1 VRVWRGLRLGA
12 PPGRLNRTTTA
23 AAGGSIVYAPLV
35 DMNVNLVA
43 LPAWL
48 DERAAKGEFSGVVLL
63 RRDGETVFEHGAG
76 LASRAHD
83 VPNTMSTRFAVAS
96 VSKWP
101 LAVTVLRL
109 VERGELDLHAPLVD
123 LLPPDQVPTAVTPE
137 LTLHHLLSMSSGLGN
152 YVDDDATTWAHFE
165 GVIDTL
171 PGRGRRP
178 VDLLPVMRDLPANRA
193 PGVAYEYCDTNFV
206 LVGLVVEAVT
216 GREWSSVLADE
227 VLRPVGMSDTAVE
240 EIDRDPARMATGYLV
255 DDGPVDQRRT
265 NVFSLTARGMPDGGM
280 LSTAG
285 DLALFVEALF
295 SGRLLGP
302 DLLAMMQTPQA
313 PSPEDPEFY
322 GYGCLLGVV
331 DGRATVV
338 GHNGG
343 DPGVSC
349 VVAHHPAANATVIV
363 LCNQDRGVWVPAMT
377 ATEALGLRDPR
388 A

>member
-1 VRVWRGLRLGA
+1 M
-12 PPGRLNRTTTA
+12 T
-23 AAGGSIVYAPLV
+23 V
-35 DMNVNLVA
+35 DLAA

-48 DERAAKGEFSGVVLL
+48 DDRADRGEFSGVVLL
-63 RRDGETVFEHGAG
+63 RRAGETAFAHAAG
-76 LASRAHD
+76 LASRAHGI
-83 VPNTMSTRFAVAS
+83 PNTIATRFAVAS
-96 VSKWP
+96 VAKWP

-109 VERGELDLHAPLVD
+109 VERGALDLHAPLID
-123 LLPPDQVPTAVTPE
+123 LLPAVQVPTAVTPE
-137 LTLHHLLSMSSGLGN
+137 LTLHHILSMSSGLAN
-152 YVDDDATTWAHFE
+152 YIDEDDETWAQFE
-165 GVIDTL
+165 GVIASL

-178 VDLLPVMRDLPANRA
+178 ADLVPAMRDLPAHRP

-206 LVGLVVEAVT
+206 LVGLVLEAVT

-227 VLRPVGMSDTAVE
+227 VLRPVGMTDTAVE

-255 DDGPVDQRRT
+255 EGGPIDTRRT

-285 DLALFVEALF
+285 DLVAFVDSLFG
-295 SGRLLGP
+295 GRLLGP
-302 DLLAMMQTPQA
+302 ELLAAMQTPQA

-322 GYGCLLGVV
+322 GYGCLLGVE
-331 DGRATVV
+331 DGRVTVV

-349 VVAHHPAANATVIV
+349 VLAHHPGANATVVV
-363 LCNQDRGVWVPAMT
+363 LCNQDRGVWAAAMT
-377 ATEALGLRDPR
+377 ATEAMGLRDPR